1 MKTFLSEHLRA
12 SVSGNRNH
20 KIETLVPRDSD
31 CKTNLVHRSYK
42 HTHTYVLAYIHVIT
56 TQKCIY
62 GDVKHL

>member
-12 SVSGNRNH
+12 SVSGNCNH

-42 HTHTYVLAYIHVIT
+42 HTHTLTYSR
-56 TQKCIY
+56 IY
-62 GDVKHL
+62 TYHTAEVYLW